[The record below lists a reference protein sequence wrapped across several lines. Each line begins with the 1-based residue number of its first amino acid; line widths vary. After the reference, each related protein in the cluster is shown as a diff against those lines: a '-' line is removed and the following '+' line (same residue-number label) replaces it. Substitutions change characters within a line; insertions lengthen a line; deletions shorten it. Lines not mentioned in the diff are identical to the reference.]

1 MKMGILDL
9 DTFLA
14 MVAFVLGAI
23 VGSFLNVVIY
33 RVPRGI
39 SVNSPR
45 RSFCPGCDYQIPFF
59 HNIPLL
65 SWVVLL
71 GKCKKCSAVISFR
84 YWCVELLT
92 AALFLGV
99 WIRFSDTPQV
109 VPVIWILVA
118 LLICATFIDF
128 DFQIIPDGITKGGG
142 VIGLLAVLMVP
153 SLAVVLMDC
162 ELADGAGYKVR
173 LSALGLAILGGAT
186 GYGLIFSV
194 VILGKIAFGRKA
206 LNVPDTG
213 YWSVIEGEENPVLIT
228 GEERTPFEDLFFVG
242 SERVEIEC
250 EQAEVNGKSFE
261 GGVITIHS
269 DRLQV
274 EEEEVMI
281 SEWKTLSGK
290 ARSIRYYREAMG
302 FGDVKFMALIG
313 AFLGWKAVLFTIFI
327 ASVSGTA
334 VSLPAKILRRD
345 SPLTRIPFGP
355 YLALGAIV
363 WIFFGPDLLDWYFGL
378 MRDPG
383 S

>member
-1 MKMGILDL
+1 MGILDF

-14 MVAFVLGAI
+14 MVAFVVGAI
-23 VGSFLNVVIY
+23 AGSFLNVVIY

-45 RSFCPGCDYQIPFF
+45 RSFCPGCDYQIPFY
-59 HNIPLL
+59 HNVPLV
-65 SWVVLL
+65 SWVLLL
-71 GKCKKCSAVISFR
+71 GKCKKCSATISFR

-92 AALFLGV
+92 AVLFLAA
-99 WIRFSDTPQV
+99 WMRFGDNPQV
-109 VPVIWILVA
+109 VPVIWILIG

-128 DFQIIPDGITKGGG
+128 DFQIIPDGVTKGGIIIG
-142 VIGLLAVLMVP
+142 VLAALIVP
-153 SLAVVLMDC
+153 SLAVVLMDFDIPG
-162 ELADGAGYKVR
+162 EGGYKAR
-173 LSALGLAILGGAT
+173 LRASGLAIIGGAT

-194 VILGKIAFGRKA
+194 VVLGKMAFGRKV
-206 LNVPDTG
+206 LKIPDTG
-213 YWSVIEGEENPVLIT
+213 DWSVVEGEDNPVLVA
-228 GEERTPFEDLFFVG
+228 GNERTPFEDLFFVG

-250 EQAEVNGKSFE
+250 DKAEVNGKSFE
-261 GGVITIHS
+261 NSLIIIHP

-281 SEWKTLSGK
+281 SEWKTLGGK
-290 ARSIRYYREAMG
+290 ARSMRYYREAMG

-334 VSLPAKILRRD
+334 VSLPAKILRKD

-355 YLALGAIV
+355 YLALGAMV
-363 WIFFGPDLLDWYFGL
+363 WIFYGPDLLDWYFGL
-378 MRDPG
+378 MRGPG